1 MLAAIYS
8 RFLIATHRIMGLP
21 FLTVLAPS
29 RLFYDGKPRSPKTL
43 LDCARQAALQIHG
56 WLPGRW
62 IVIAAATS
70 ADHLFGAR
78 PAGRGFRHG
87 RWPAMLHCRLR
98 HSDPFSACGAAS
110 YRTAASRKQ
119 SESRSMVACPVIRHE
134 NLTPIGADPQL
145 GRAKFQRRFTGQFQ
159 SKSQSGLKRP
169 IRASFKRRSRLRRCR
184 SCSSQASSVATQSAA
199 ITCGQC
205 ANRRA
210 DATSQRGRA
219 GCRDHSSATSLSR
232 S

>member
-1 MLAAIYS
+1 
-8 RFLIATHRIMGLP
+8 MGLP

-29 RLFYDGKPRSPKTL
+29 RLLYDDKPRSPKTL
-43 LDCARQAALQIHG
+43 LDCARQAALQIPRLAAG
-56 WLPGRW
+56 SPGLSSRRPR
-62 IVIAAATS
+62 S
-70 ADHLFGAR
+70 ADHLFGAH

-145 GRAKFQRRFTGQFQ
+145 GRVKFQRRFTGQFQ

-184 SCSSQASSVATQSAA
+184 SCSSQASNVATQSAA